1 MTDPSLSKELI
12 ERVFFIPKSCGWHH
26 TGKICRDGADQVF
39 KPFIFFKEVLG
50 REDMEERFE
59 PELISAD
66 LATEIDHLVLATQG

>member
-26 TGKICRDGADQVF
+26 TGKIGRDGADQMF
-39 KPFIFFKEVLG
+39 KTSIFFKEVLG
-50 REDMEERFE
+50 RKDMEERLE

-66 LATEIDHLVLATQG
+66 LATEIDHLALATQG